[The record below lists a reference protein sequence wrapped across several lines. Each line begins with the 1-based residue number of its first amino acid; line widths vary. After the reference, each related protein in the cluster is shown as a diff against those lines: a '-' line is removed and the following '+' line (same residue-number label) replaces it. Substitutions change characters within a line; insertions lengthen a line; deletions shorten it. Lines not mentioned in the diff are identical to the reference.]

1 MSKIKVK
8 EETRKVYTTTDGET
22 FFNKEDAEIQQK
34 AIDLRANK
42 QKISKD
48 VWKALGLDPKYYYE
62 GASDVDAVLYG
73 PDYEYND
80 NEEYTKSAKKTADKL
95 SDILEPREYD
105 SWYDFF
111 EEVYEIF
118 GTNHAQSEK
127 LLNVFK
133 KYV

>member
-1 MSKIKVK
+1 MGDNMSKIKVK
-8 EETRKVYTTTDGET
+8 EETRKVYTTTDGKI

-48 VWKALGLDPKYYYE
+48 VWEALGLNPKYYYDGE
-62 GASDVDAVLYG
+62 ADVDIVLYG
-73 PDYEYND
+73 IEGDENPTKAAKETAEKLEKILGKDYGD
-80 NEEYTKSAKKTADKL
+80 
-95 SDILEPREYD
+95 
-105 SWYDFF
+105 WYDFF
-111 EEVYEIF
+111 ETTHDIF

-127 LLNVFK
+127 ILNVFK

>member
-8 EETRKVYTTTDGET
+8 KETRTVYITTDGET
-22 FFNKEDAEIQQK
+22 FFNKEDAEIHQK

-48 VWKALGLDPKYYYE
+48 LWEALGLNPKYYYDGE
-62 GASDVDAVLYG
+62 ADVDIVLYG
-73 PDYEYND
+73 IEVDENPTKAAKETAEKLEKILGKDYGD
-80 NEEYTKSAKKTADKL
+80 
-95 SDILEPREYD
+95 
-105 SWYDFF
+105 WYDFF
-111 EEVYEIF
+111 ETMYDIF

-127 LLNVFK
+127 ILNVFK